1 MAKQNIDSLR
11 LRRQKVATLEALGW
25 NSFFAEQAL
34 RLPDLAPARVS
45 VEHKHFYR
53 VVAACGEMRADV
65 AGRLRHQATGR
76 DGLPAVGDWVLVQPR
91 PLEKRATIHHILER
105 RSKLSRKA
113 AGLETQEQILAANI
127 NTAFLLQS
135 LNRDFNPRRLERYL
149 AMAWDSGANPVV
161 LLTKLDLSR
170 DVGPFLDQV
179 EVVAGGVPVHA
190 LSAITG
196 EGLEGLD
203 PYLRLGE
210 SVVMLGSSGVGKS
223 TLVNQLAGAHLLEV
237 REIREDDDRGRH
249 TTAQRQ
255 LILLPRGGIVIDTPG
270 MRELQLWAAGL
281 DRTFA
286 DVEDLARECRFRDCK
301 HEAEPGCRVRTA
313 LQEGI
318 LDPSRFHSYRKLGAE
333 LKYLERRRDAFSMA
347 KEKEKW
353 KKIHKTYNRMMRE
366 RGR

>member
-1 MAKQNIDSLR
+1 VI
-11 LRRQKVATLEALGW
+11 
-25 NSFFAEQAL
+25 
-34 RLPDLAPARVS
+34 
-45 VEHKHFYR
+45 VEHKHSYR
-53 VVAACGEMRADV
+53 VVLECGEMSAEV

-76 DGLPAVGDWVLVQPR
+76 EGFPAVGDWVLVQPR
-91 PLEKRATIHHILER
+91 PVEQRATIHRILDR

-113 AGLETQEQILAANI
+113 AGLESHEQILAANL
-127 NTAFLLQS
+127 NTVFLLQS

-161 LLTKLDLSR
+161 LLTKLDLCNYVR
-170 DVGPFLDQV
+170 PFLDQV
-179 EVVAGGVPVHA
+179 EVVAAGVPVHA
-190 LSAITG
+190 LSAVTG
-196 EGLEGLD
+196 EGLESLD
-203 PYLRLGE
+203 PYLRIGQ

-223 TLVNQLAGAHLLEV
+223 TLVNHLAGVDLLEV

-249 TTAQRQ
+249 TTAHRQ

-286 DVEDLARECRFRDCK
+286 DVEDLTHGCRFRDCK
-301 HEAEPGCRVRTA
+301 HEAEPGCGVRTA

-318 LDPSRFHSYRKLGAE
+318 LDPARFHSYLKLRAE
-333 LKYLERRRDAFSMA
+333 LKYLERRRDAFAMA

-353 KKIHKTYNRMMRE
+353 KKIHKAYNRMMRE

>member
-1 MAKQNIDSLR
+1 M
-11 LRRQKVATLEALGW
+11 ATLEALGW
-25 NSFFAEQAL
+25 NSFFAEQA
-34 RLPDLAPARVS
+34 RGFSDLAPARVT
-45 VEHKHFYR
+45 VEHRRFYY
-53 VVAACGEMRADV
+53 VVLECGEMSAEV

-76 DGLPAVGDWVLVQPR
+76 EGFPAVGDWVLVQSR
-91 PLEKRATIHHILER
+91 PLEKRATIHRILDR

-127 NTAFLLQS
+127 NTVFVLQS

-149 AMAWDSGANPVV
+149 TMTWDGGANPVV
-161 LLTKLDLSR
+161 LLTKLDLCR
-170 DVGPFLDQV
+170 DVRPFLDEL
-179 EVVAGGVPVHA
+179 EVVAAGIPVHA
-190 LSAITG
+190 LSSITG
-196 EGLEGLD
+196 EGLESLD
-203 PYLRLGE
+203 PYLRIGQ

-223 TLVNQLAGAHLLEV
+223 TLVNHLAGAHLLEV

-249 TTAQRQ
+249 TTAHRQ

-270 MRELQLWAAGL
+270 MRELQLWGAGL

-286 DVEDLARECRFRDCK
+286 DVEELAHECRFRDCK
-301 HEAEPGCRVRTA
+301 HEAEPDCRVRTA

-318 LDPSRFHSYRKLGAE
+318 LDPARLQSYRRLGAE
-333 LKYLERRRDAFSMA
+333 LKYLERRRDAFAMA

-353 KKIHKTYNRMMRE
+353 KKMHRAYNRMMRE

>member
-1 MAKQNIDSLR
+1 
-11 LRRQKVATLEALGW
+11 VATLEALGW

-34 RLPDLAPARVS
+34 GFPDLAPARVT

-65 AGRLRHQATGR
+65 AGRLRHRATGR
-76 DGLPAVGDWVLVQPR
+76 DGFPAVGDWVLVQPL

-149 AMAWDSGANPVV
+149 TMAWDSGANPVV
-161 LLTKLDLSR
+161 LLTKLDLCR

-196 EGLEGLD
+196 EGLESLD
-203 PYLRLGE
+203 PYLRFGE

-237 REIREDDDRGRH
+237 REIREHDDRGRH

-286 DVEDLARECRFRDCK
+286 DVEDLARECRFRDCN
-301 HEAEPGCRVRTA
+301 HETEPGCRVRTA

-353 KKIHKTYNRMMRE
+353 KKIHKAYNRMMRE

>member
-1 MAKQNIDSLR
+1 M
-11 LRRQKVATLEALGW
+11 ATLEALGW
-25 NSFFAEQAL
+25 NSFFAEQA
-34 RLPDLAPARVS
+34 RRFPGLAPARVT

-53 VVAACGEMRADV
+53 VVVECGEMRAEV

-76 DGLPAVGDWVLVQPR
+76 DGFPAVGDWVLVQPR
-91 PLEKRATIHHILER
+91 PLEKRATIHRILDR

-113 AGLETQEQILAANI
+113 AGLETQEQILVANI
-127 NTAFLLQS
+127 NTVFLLQS

-149 AMAWDSGANPVV
+149 TMAWDSGANPVV
-161 LLTKLDLSR
+161 LLTKLDLCR
-170 DVGPFLDQV
+170 AVRPFLDQV
-179 EVVAGGVPVHA
+179 EVVAAGVPVHA

-196 EGLEGLD
+196 DGLESID
-203 PYLRLGE
+203 PYLGIGQ

-223 TLVNQLAGAHLLEV
+223 TLVNHLAGAHLLEV
-237 REIREDDDRGRH
+237 GEIRYDDDRGRH

-270 MRELQLWAAGL
+270 MRELQPWAAGL
-281 DRTFA
+281 DGTFA

-318 LDPSRFHSYRKLGAE
+318 LDGARFHSYRKLGAE
-333 LKYLERRRDAFSMA
+333 LKYLERRRDAVGMA
-347 KEKEKW
+347 QEKEKW
-353 KKIHKTYNRMMRE
+353 KKIHKAYNRMMRE